1 MDENTHDD
9 EKLSNRTQ
17 RDEEKQYP
25 PMKIVL
31 PAMIAT
37 YLAMFLVA
45 IDRTIIGTAV
55 PAISNQFDSFGDIAW
70 YESGFLLPLCA
81 LQLSF
86 GLVYTYYATKW
97 VLIILVSVFE
107 IGSIV
112 CASAPTSNVLIVGR
126 VIQGIGGAGIGSG
139 AIIMISMLVPLQ
151 ARPKWTGGIG
161 AVFGLASILGPL
173 LGGYLTSITWR
184 WCFWINV
191 PIGGVSLACLVF
203 FTPNTPP
210 AIKAAATWRGKL
222 AQLDPLGFILIAPSV
237 ICLLFAIEWGG
248 SKYSWNSAQVI
259 ALFVVFGTLLL
270 AFIASQAWQGDKA
283 TLPPRVLRQRS
294 IISAS
299 FASVGIGPVLV
310 IYAFYLPIWFQVI
323 QGKSPQKSG
332 LSLLPL
338 FLSNVLAVMMSGI
351 ATSIVGYYSP
361 FLIVGSGI
369 FIVGSA
375 LLTTWSV
382 NTSAGIWIGYQII
395 AGAGLGSV
403 LQGPNIAAQTVL
415 PNRDVAIGLSF
426 LQFINFFAGST
437 FITVSQTLLENGL
450 ISGLKDILPDL
461 DPSTISGG
469 GASAIRDMVSPDQL
483 PIVLKVYNNSI
494 RSVWYLGLGLA
505 CLVFVA
511 SWGFEWRSVKTKK
524 ESDSDSKA

>member
-1 MDENTHDD
+1 MP
-9 EKLSNRTQ
+9 S
-17 RDEEKQYP
+17 
-25 PMKIVL
+25 
-31 PAMIAT
+31 
-37 YLAMFLVA
+37 
-45 IDRTIIGTAV
+45 
-55 PAISNQFDSFGDIAW
+55 ISNEFESFGDVAW

-86 GLVYTYYATKW
+86 GLVYTYYPAKW
-97 VLIILVSVFE
+97 VLVILVSVFE

-112 CASAPTSNVLIVGR
+112 CASAPTSHALIVGR
-126 VIQGIGGAGIGSG
+126 VIQGMGGAGIASG
-139 AIIMISMLVPLQ
+139 AIILISMLVPLQ

-173 LGGYLTSITWR
+173 FGGYLTSITWR

-203 FTPNTPP
+203 FTPSTPP
-210 AIKAAATWRGKL
+210 AVKAASTWRGKL
-222 AQLDPLGFILIAPSV
+222 AQLDPLGFVLIAPSV

-248 SKYSWNSAQVI
+248 SKYPWGSGQVI
-259 ALFVVFGTLLL
+259 ALFVVFGVLLL
-270 AFIASQAWQGDKA
+270 AFIASQAWRGDKA
-283 TLPPRVLRQRS
+283 TLPPRILRQRS

-299 FASVGIGPVLV
+299 LASVGIGSVLV

-351 ATSIVGYYSP
+351 ATSIVGYYNP

-369 FIVGSA
+369 LIVGSA

-382 NTSAGIWIGYQII
+382 NIGAATWIGYQVRSSYLLAEDNSDFAQII
-395 AGAGLGSV
+395 IGVGLGSV

-415 PNRDVAIGLSF
+415 SDRDVAIGLSF

-450 ISGLKDILPDL
+450 ITGLKDILPYL

-483 PIVLKVYNNSI
+483 SIVLRVYNNSI
-494 RSVWYLGLGLA
+494 RSIWYLGLGLA

-511 SWGFEWRSVKTKK
+511 SWGFEWKSVKAKK
-524 ESDSDSKA
+524 GSDNDAKA